1 MAMIAIGLRFDRELE
16 ALTLVSV
23 HATGSSQKCRK
34 TPFLGFWIQ
43 RMHVPSDI
51 HEDWIGQLVEIPQNR
66 FHYGHGTSI
75 ARPEGSD
82 ESDFASDP
90 DSG

>member
-1 MAMIAIGLRFDRELE
+1 MARIAIGLRFDRELE

-43 RMHVPSDI
+43 RMHVPSDV
-51 HEDWIGQLVEIPQNR
+51 HKDWVGQLVEIPQNR
-66 FHYGHGTSI
+66 SNHCHGI
-75 ARPEGSD
+75 LLARPEGSR
-82 ESDFASDP
+82 ESDFASNP